1 MDELKQRIR
10 AEGLNL
16 GNGILKIDSLLN
28 HQVDCELIK
37 RCGEELARRFKD
49 AGITRV
55 LTAEVSGIAPSFA
68 TSLVLGVP
76 LVYARKVKPVTIS
89 GPVFLETAPSHT
101 KGMEVNLIVS
111 AEFLPP
117 GERVLVID
125 DFLASGKTIRSL
137 IRMVQSAKSTVA
149 GVAAVV
155 EKTFEGG
162 RDSLLQYNVPIEAL
176 VTITSMD
183 NGAIVFGEW

>member
-1 MDELKQRIR
+1 
-10 AEGLNL
+10 
-16 GNGILKIDSLLN
+16 
-28 HQVDCELIK
+28 
-37 RCGEELARRFKD
+37 
-49 AGITRV
+49 
-55 LTAEVSGIAPSFA
+55 
-68 TSLVLGVP
+68 
-76 LVYARKVKPVTIS
+76 ARKVKPVTIS

-162 RDSLLQYNVPIEAL
+162 RDSLTQYGVRVEAL

-183 NGAIVFGEW
+183 SGQIVFAD